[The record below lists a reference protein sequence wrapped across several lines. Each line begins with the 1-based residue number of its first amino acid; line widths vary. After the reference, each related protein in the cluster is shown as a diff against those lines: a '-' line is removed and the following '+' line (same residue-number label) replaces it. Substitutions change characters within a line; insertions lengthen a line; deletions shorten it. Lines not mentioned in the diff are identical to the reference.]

1 MSDQYMPG
9 TEESSGNEQP
19 AQPEASPPEYLTK
32 TEADQLVKKAVDDA
46 LGRQASLY
54 GQGTEK
60 LRTRLEE
67 LERQIPYMRDAG
79 INVDNTALQA
89 MRNKIITESLTE
101 RVSAT
106 PQTSQVAAQQPEAQG
121 IDPNR
126 VNGMA
131 QTILSNMGVTFE
143 QGAPELKMI
152 KIDGTPWEY
161 LETLTNAA
169 TAYKKRTSSE
179 DKANPEARIPGLVGG
194 QGKAKEDWQ
203 AEYRKEIAE
212 AQKDPINGVEKSLQV
227 RRKYR
232 QLGYSV

>member
-1 MSDQYMPG
+1 MSEQVIDG
-9 TEESSGNEQP
+9 TVDTSAVEQP
-19 AQPEASPPEYLTK
+19 PQVDASPVEYLTK
-32 TEADQLVKKAVDDA
+32 VEADQLVRKAVDDA

-79 INVDNTALQA
+79 INVDNAALQA

-101 RVSAT
+101 RASAT
-106 PQTSQVAAQQPEAQG
+106 PQASQVAAQQPEAQG

-152 KIDGTPWEY
+152 KLDGTPWEY
-161 LETLTNAA
+161 LETLTSAA
-169 TAYKKRTSSE
+169 TAYKKRTSE
-179 DKANPEARIPGLVGG
+179 KPNPEARMPGMVSGTATG
-194 QGKAKEDWQ
+194 PKDWK
-203 AEYRKEIAE
+203 AEYSKEILE

-232 QLGYSV
+232 QMGYSV